1 MKELF
6 SEQEWDLLQ
15 KTPAIVLSM
24 VAAADGK
31 VDNKELNAFS
41 NFCSNKNVFRSDLIK
56 IVLPN
61 DSKKYI
67 DDVLPKIDKSKIKD
81 TLREIDLTLDMK
93 VNPVESKAFKHHL
106 IALGVYIANSSG
118 KMFQHNI
125 SEEEDEAI
133 NKFAKYIDIDAAQLF
148 KTTLVDEILQKVE

>member
-6 SEQEWDLLQ
+6 SEQEWDLLH

-24 VAAADGK
+24 VASADGK
-31 VDNKELNAFS
+31 IDNKELNAFS
-41 NFCSNKNVFRSDLIK
+41 TFCSSKNEFRSELVK
-56 IVLPN
+56 ILLPN

-67 DDVLPKIDKSKIKD
+67 DEVLPKIDKNSIKD
-81 TLREIDLTLDMK
+81 TLREIDVTTDLK

-106 IALGVYIANSSG
+106 IALGIYIANSSG

-125 SEEEDEAI
+125 SEDEDEAI

-148 KTTLVDEILQKVE
+148 KTTLVDEILQKIE